1 MTSSLRRC
9 RLCRLCSGDRVRKSR
24 RTPALEDR
32 GAVEGCSGSAEGHG
46 VGKVVDVED
55 LSVRVAEGCLRGSP
69 AELEKVEVEVEELQV
84 ELVVQRE

>member
-1 MTSSLRRC
+1 M
-9 RLCRLCSGDRVRKSR
+9 
-24 RTPALEDR
+24 
-32 GAVEGCSGSAEGHG
+32 
-46 VGKVVDVED
+46 GKVVDVED